1 MAIVMGIDVG
11 GTFTDLF
18 LWNKDTGEVRVA
30 KALSTVADQ
39 SMGIMN
45 VLNETGISMEQ
56 VDLIVHGTT
65 VATNAV
71 LERKGARIALI
82 TTKGFRDVIEL
93 KRRDRP
99 SLYGLKCS
107 FEPLI
112 QRYRRYEVDERV
124 GSRGEILKDV
134 QENEIKTIA
143 ERLLADNIEC
153 VVIGFF
159 NSYANPSNERKAAE
173 ILCRYYPQR
182 HIMISSDVVNEF
194 REFERI
200 STAVTNAYV
209 FPKIDN
215 YLASLGSRLKE
226 ADFKGEIMVV
236 HSGGGIMSLEI
247 ARQYPVRTLLSGPS
261 SGVAVGAYIA
271 SQTSRP
277 NLITC
282 DMGGTSFDVGL
293 IKDGN
298 FDLIDY
304 KELTYAVPLLVQ
316 QVDMVTIGAGGG
328 SIAYLDRSGIL
339 HVGPDSAGADP
350 GPACYGRGGKEP
362 AVTDANLVLG
372 RVDENSPIGRAGELI
387 LDVDLAREA
396 IQDKIAGRLGLSVE
410 EAALAIIKVV
420 NANMAASIRLLSVA
434 RGHDPR
440 EFSLMAFGGAGPLHV
455 SALMSELNMS
465 EGIIPPYPGATCGLG
480 GLVIPFQYQFGETI
494 NKEIKELDVSELE
507 RSLLALEKKTRGLIE
522 EKSEFLEQI
531 SIEYQAQAHYTR
543 QTHFIRLTLPSPTV
557 SKQELINIFEE
568 VHKSQRGELVKNVPI
583 HIMYVSAIA
592 TGTRRQL
599 DLKSLASK
607 VQGSLGEAKKG
618 MTKTYH
624 DGGWVDCQM
633 YERTRL
639 PIGTVL
645 TGPAIVTE
653 STSTTFIE
661 PGWVANI
668 DAFGNI
674 VIKEENND

>member
-1 MAIVMGIDVG
+1 MGYVVGIDVG

-18 LWNKDTGEVRVA
+18 AWDQKSNTIRIA
-30 KALSTVADQ
+30 KALSTVTDQ
-39 SMGIMN
+39 SLGIMN
-45 VLNETGISMEQ
+45 VIKEAQIPLDEISL
-56 VDLIVHGTT
+56 VVHGTT

-99 SLYGLKCS
+99 NLYDLKCS

-112 QRYRRYEVDERV
+112 PRCRRYEVGERV
-124 GSRGEILKDV
+124 GSNGEILKEA
-134 QENEIKTIA
+134 QEDEIKAIA
-143 ERLLADNIEC
+143 ERLLADNVEC

-173 ILCRYYPQR
+173 ILHRYCPQEY
-182 HIMISSDVVNEF
+182 IITSSDVVNEF

-209 FPKIDN
+209 LPKVDN
-215 YLASLGSRLKE
+215 YLASLSNRLKE
-226 ADFKGEIMVV
+226 ANFKGDITIV
-236 HSGGGIMSLEI
+236 HSGGGIMSLEV

-271 SQTSRP
+271 HETNRR

-298 FDLIDY
+298 FSLIDY
-304 KELTYAVPLLVQ
+304 KELTYAIPLLVQ

-328 SIAYLDRSGIL
+328 SIAYIDDRSGIL
-339 HVGPDSAGADP
+339 HVGPESAGADP
-350 GPACYGRGGKEP
+350 GPACYGRGGNEP
-362 AVTDANLVLG
+362 TVTDANLVLG
-372 RVDENSPIGRAGELI
+372 RVDKNSPIGRAGELV

-396 IQDKIAGRLGLSVE
+396 IQEKIARRFGLTIE

-420 NANMAASIRLLSVA
+420 NANMAASIRLVSVA

-440 EFSLMAFGGAGPLHV
+440 EFSLMAFGGAGPLHAN
-455 SALMSELNMS
+455 ALISELNML
-465 EGIIPPYPGATCGLG
+465 EGVIPLYPGATCGLG
-480 GLVIPFQYQFGETI
+480 GLVIPFQYQFGESI
-494 NKEIKELDVSELE
+494 NKEIEELDFKELEKI
-507 RSLLALEKKTRGLIE
+507 LLNLGNKAKRLVE
-522 EKSEFLEQI
+522 EKAEFVENI
-531 SIEYQAQAHYTR
+531 SIEYQAKAHYTR
-543 QTHFIRLTLPSPTV
+543 QTHFIRLALPSPTI
-557 SKQELINIFEE
+557 SKRELIRIFEE
-568 VHKSQRGELVKNVPI
+568 VHRLQRGELVKDVPI

-599 DLKSLASK
+599 DLKTLAGK
-607 VQGSLGEAKKG
+607 VQGSLEEAKKG
-618 MTKTYH
+618 TTKTYN
-624 DGGWVDCQM
+624 DGGWIDCPM
-633 YERTRL
+633 YDRGRL
-639 PIGTVL
+639 PIGTIL
-645 TGPAIVTE
+645 RGPAIVTE
-653 STSTTFIE
+653 STSTTFLE
-661 PGWVANI
+661 PGWPANI
-668 DAFGNI
+668 DHFGNI
-674 VIKEENND
+674 VIREEK